1 MDGDVRDGTGH
12 LGDISDTVDLTDERE
27 PLGSGETVLMVEDNP
42 EVCVMGEAILSDL
55 GYAVVTAASA
65 DEAMEMIE
73 SGLGFDLLFTDIVMP
88 GALNGVQLAQ
98 AVRRRDPAIGIL
110 LTTGWSDKV
119 LDEAGGRDAFDLI
132 GKPYRRLDLARKLR
146 GALGAGKKAA

>member
-1 MDGDVRDGTGH
+1 
-12 LGDISDTVDLTDERE
+12 
-27 PLGSGETVLMVEDNP
+27 
-42 EVCVMGEAILSDL
+42 MGEAILSDL